1 MSSQINF
8 LNAMEN
14 WVNIYLYRSLSE
26 YFDYLKNND
35 ISMQQ
40 AYVLT
45 FIHYN
50 GPSKI
55 SDICEHMMVSAAAAS
70 QMADRLEKVNMV
82 KRIPKPGDRRV
93 RNVVLTQRGESF
105 VRQSIEARQN
115 WVNDIPVNFSDDQ
128 LDQISDALEL
138 LSSGYQKINMNKGSF
153 TSL

>member
-1 MSSQINF
+1 MSSQDNF

-26 YFDYLKNND
+26 YFEFLKTTS

-55 SDICEHMMVSAAAAS
+55 SEICEQMMVSAPAAS
-70 QMADRLEKVNMV
+70 QMADRLEKANLIQ
-82 KRIPKPGDRRV
+82 RIPEPGDRRV
-93 RNVVLTQRGESF
+93 RNVVLTEQGESL
-105 VRQSIEARQN
+105 VRRSIETRKI
-115 WVNDIPVNFSDDQ
+115 WVNEIPVELSDDQ
-128 LDQISDALEL
+128 LEQISEALQL
-138 LSSGYQKINMNKGSF
+138 LGSVYKK
-153 TSL
+153 